1 MADVLIVGCGLIGTS
16 IGLAVRGDLEVTLHD
31 SSPAVVAA
39 AVARGAGRAWDG
51 RETATTVVA
60 AVPPRVTAG
69 VLLEVQQRNLGQT
82 YTHVSSVQ
90 SQVQREVE
98 ALGCDLSSLVGGHP
112 LAGRESSGPGAATA
126 DLFVG
131 RPWALCPSATSTASA
146 VADVRRL
153 AEACG
158 AIPIELDADD
168 HDASVALL
176 SHLPQVAAS
185 ALAGLLVPADPALAA
200 DQAHAV
206 LSGPGLAD
214 TTRLAASD
222 PLLWAEILQLNAAHV
237 APAVRALAD
246 HLAELAAALEIQA
259 AVAGEGQAE
268 DLRATRV
275 VEGFLT
281 RGNRGRAVVPVKR
294 GELSEAFGRVG
305 VNVDDEPGR
314 LAALLVAAGA
324 AGVNVEDV
332 HVEHVP
338 GKPQGVIE
346 LLVDL
351 GAVGTLR
358 TALESAGWQ
367 VVGS

>member
-16 IGLAVRGDLEVTLHD
+16 IGLAVRDDLEVTLHD
-31 SSPAVVAA
+31 RSSAVVAA
-39 AVARGAGRAWDG
+39 AVARGAGRPWDG
-51 RETATTVVA
+51 HEPATTVVA
-60 AVPPRVTAG
+60 AVPPRATAV
-69 VLLEVQQRNLGQT
+69 VLLEVQRRNLGRT

-131 RPWALCPSATSTASA
+131 RPWALCPSATSTRTA
-146 VADVRRL
+146 VEDARRL

-158 AIPIELDADD
+158 AVALELDADE

-185 ALAGLLVPADPALAA
+185 GLAGLLVPADPTEAL
-200 DQAHAV
+200 DHAHAV

-222 PLLWAEILQLNAAHV
+222 PQLWAEILQLNAAHV

-246 HLAELAAALEIQA
+246 HLAELAEALE
-259 AVAGEGQAE
+259 VHAGLEGQRRAQ
-268 DLRATRV
+268 DLRTDRV
-275 VEGFLT
+275 VEDFLV

-305 VNVDDEPGR
+305 VNVNDQPGR

-346 LLVDL
+346 LLVDV
-351 GAVGTLR
+351 GVVGTLR
-358 TALESAGWQ
+358 TALETAGWH